1 VRNDL
6 RLNGDVYLHWPYRN
20 DYKHIIEHILWWN
33 SVRDNIQCGILS
45 NNDPWMA
52 AVPDKICTASC
63 TYIHY
68 VHSNREW
75 RSSPDVVALV
85 SPPKKWWGSLY
96 YIYCRLGESE
106 SATADADLLGFAS
119 RADGNRLSAK
129 QRVKTRRCP
138 RLHTYIHVL
147 SLCHLSPL
155 RVTWRI
161 TNQNFQKILFLCNSS
176 HNFTR
181 KRNELR
187 YHCCL
192 SQLYFI
198 GH

>member
-1 VRNDL
+1 
-6 RLNGDVYLHWPYRN
+6 
-20 DYKHIIEHILWWN
+20 
-33 SVRDNIQCGILS
+33 
-45 NNDPWMA
+45 M
-52 AVPDKICTASC
+52 
-63 TYIHY
+63 HY

-119 RADGNRLSAK
+119 RADGNCLSAE
-129 QRVKTRRCP
+129 QRVKTQRCP
-138 RLHTYIHVL
+138 RLHTYIHTYIHTCIYVL
-147 SLCHLSPL
+147 SYVISTPL
-155 RVTWRI
+155 QVTWRI
-161 TNQNFQKILFLCNSS
+161 QMRAFKRYLSCAILLTTLHLRES
-176 HNFTR
+176 
-181 KRNELR
+181 NELR
-187 YHCCL
+187 YHCHL